1 MGLASIVQGDFCRD
15 RQARH
20 MCLLVSNYAT
30 AATKR
35 ALKMQVV
42 QRLRCRLSRS
52 CTFLP
57 ALLGEG
63 WWLDVSY
70 EVSVSVSE
78 ASLKR
83 TWKVSNS

>member
-1 MGLASIVQGDFCRD
+1 MDLASIVQGDFCRD

-42 QRLRCRLSRS
+42 QRLRYRLSRS

-57 ALLGEG
+57 ALPGRLVVGR
-63 WWLDVSY
+63 S
-70 EVSVSVSE
+70 
-78 ASLKR
+78 ASKFR
-83 TWKVSNS
+83 FRKHP